1 MPRPAMFVAIVTAP
15 RRPAWATIAASR
27 SWYFAFSTTCWT
39 RFFLSSRD
47 SISLFSI
54 ETVPTSTGWPCSWQ
68 SWISST
74 TAFHFSGAVR

>member
-1 MPRPAMFVAIVTAP
+1 MFVAIVTAP
-15 RRPAWATIAASR
+15 RRPACATIDASR

-39 RFFLSSRD
+39 LFLFSRRD

-54 ETVPTSTGWPCSWQ
+54 EIVPTSTGWPCFWQ